1 MNINFK
7 DNSGNVLVSDDVF
20 DAAFNE
26 PLVHQVVISYLA
38 SGRMGTKAQ
47 KTRSEVSGGGRKPWK
62 QKGSGRARA
71 GTIRSPLW
79 RGGGVAFAAKPR
91 TFMKKVNRKMY
102 RSALRGIFSELLR
115 QKRLHVV
122 EDLKITSPKT
132 KDFISN
138 MDMLGLKNS
147 FLIITDSL
155 NEHLFLASR
164 NVPGVGVVD
173 VEGLT
178 PVSLLQYEEIVVDK
192 VAIEKINGWLS

>member
-1 MNINFK
+1 VNINFK

>member
-7 DNSGNVLVSDDVF
+7 DDSGNVLVSDDVF

-122 EDLKITSPKT
+122 EDLKITSSKT
-132 KDFISN
+132 KDFISK

>member
-7 DNSGNVLVSDDVF
+7 DDSGNVLVSDDVF

-122 EDLKITSPKT
+122 EDLKITSSKT

>member
-7 DNSGNVLVSDDVF
+7 DDSGKVSVSDDVF
-20 DAAFNE
+20 DVAFNE

-122 EDLKITSPKT
+122 EDLKITSSKT

-138 MDMLGLKNS
+138 MDMLGLKNG

>member
-7 DNSGNVLVSDDVF
+7 DDSGNVSVSDDVF

-122 EDLKITSPKT
+122 EDLKITSSKT
-132 KDFISN
+132 KDFISK

>member
-7 DNSGNVLVSDDVF
+7 DDSGNVLVSDDVF

-102 RSALRGIFSELLR
+102 RSALCGIFSELLR

-122 EDLKITSPKT
+122 EDLKITSSKT

>member
-1 MNINFK
+1 VNINFK
-7 DNSGNVLVSDDVF
+7 DDSGNVLVSNDVF

-38 SGRMGTKAQ
+38 SRRMGTKAQ

-122 EDLKITSPKT
+122 EDLKITSSKT

>member
-7 DNSGNVLVSDDVF
+7 DDSGNVLVSDDVF

-91 TFMKKVNRKMY
+91 TFIKKVNRKMY
-102 RSALRGIFSELLR
+102 RSALCGIFSELLR

-122 EDLKITSPKT
+122 EDLKITSSKT

-138 MDMLGLKNS
+138 MDMLGLKNG

>member
-1 MNINFK
+1 MNFK
-7 DNSGNVLVSDDVF
+7 DDSGKVSVSDDVF
-20 DAAFNE
+20 DVAFNE

-122 EDLKITSPKT
+122 EDLKITSSKT

-138 MDMLGLKNS
+138 MDMLGLKNG

>member
-1 MNINFK
+1 VNINFK
-7 DNSGNVLVSDDVF
+7 DDSGNVSVSDDVF
-20 DAAFNE
+20 DVAFNE

-91 TFMKKVNRKMY
+91 AFTKKVNRKMY
-102 RSALRGIFSELLR
+102 RSALCGIFSELLR

-122 EDLKITSPKT
+122 EDFKITSLKT

-164 NVPGVGVVD
+164 NIPGIGVID

-178 PVSLLQYEEIVVDK
+178 PVSLLQYEEIIADK
-192 VAIEKINGWLS
+192 MAIEKINGWLS